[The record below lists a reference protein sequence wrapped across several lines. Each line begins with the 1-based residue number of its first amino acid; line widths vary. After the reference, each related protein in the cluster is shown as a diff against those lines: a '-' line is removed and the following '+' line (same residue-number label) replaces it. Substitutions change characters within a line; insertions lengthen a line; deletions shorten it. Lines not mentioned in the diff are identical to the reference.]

1 MEILIQG
8 LGWAGAFGLLS
19 AYYLISTKRLSAGSA
34 KYQWINLISAIM
46 LAINAYYIGS
56 IPFIIINV
64 FWAIVAAISLSKLN
78 ISK

>member
-1 MEILIQG
+1 MDIILQG
-8 LGWAGAFGLLS
+8 LGWVGAAGLLS
-19 AYYLISTKRLSAGSA
+19 AYFLISTKRLSPDSI

-64 FWAIVAAISLSKLN
+64 FWAIVAAMSLIKTGKSE
-78 ISK
+78 